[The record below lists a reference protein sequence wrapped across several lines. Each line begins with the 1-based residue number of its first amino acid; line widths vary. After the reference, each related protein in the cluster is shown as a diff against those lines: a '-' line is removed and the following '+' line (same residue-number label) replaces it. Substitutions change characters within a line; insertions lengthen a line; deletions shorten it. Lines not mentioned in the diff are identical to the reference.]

1 METKKNPDKDIY
13 RHTSKFFLI
22 GLIISVTMVI
32 TAFEWRSKKKEIVI
46 RLIDQP
52 MESLLEVK
60 ATNHDPT
67 PAPPLIK
74 QTSTKAI
81 STEIIKIYFV
91 ENDASP
97 EIDKELDNDEP
108 LTPLVNELPSESF
121 EDIFLFAEV
130 QPTPIGGYEKFYF
143 YISKNLK
150 YPRMTQRNH
159 IEGKVF
165 IEFVVDKNGSAT
177 QLKIIK
183 GIGSGCNEE
192 AIRVLAQTRWEPGK
206 QRGKPVKVRMTMSV
220 NFVLD

>member
-13 RHTSKFFLI
+13 RHTSKFFLL

-32 TAFEWRSKKKEIVI
+32 TAFEWQSKKKVMVVRI
-46 RLIDQP
+46 IDQP

-60 ATNHDPT
+60 ATKQEPT
-67 PAPPLIK
+67 HVPPLIK
-74 QTSTKAI
+74 QTSTKSI
-81 STEIIKIYFV
+81 STEVLKTFV
-91 ENDASP
+91 ESDASP
-97 EIDKELDNDEP
+97 EIDQELDNDEP
-108 LTPLVNELPSESF
+108 LKPLVNELPNESF

-130 QPTPIGGYEKFYF
+130 QPTPTGGYENFYS

-150 YPRMTQRNH
+150 YPRTAQRSH

-165 IEFVVDKNGSAT
+165 IEFVIDKNGSVT

-183 GIGSGCNEE
+183 GIGSGCDEE
-192 AIRVLAQTRWEPGK
+192 AIRVLAQSRWEPGR
-206 QRGKPVKVRMTMSV
+206 QRGKPVKVRMAMSV